1 MAKSKQQIIEQAR
14 SLDAGLMLL
23 RSTRVSSQQFGP
35 YIVPADVATALWAV
49 SRRIMHAQ
57 NVTRLTEPWL
67 QLRKS
72 THSKRSRNDK
82 NLVGPRILYLGPRR
96 VTAHIH
102 IPSTGIKWTEHVPWL
117 VRHRFRRWKFR
128 LRI

>member
-1 MAKSKQQIIEQAR
+1 MPVSCYYVALAQVRGNSGR
-14 SLDAGLMLL
+14 TPL
-23 RSTRVSSQQFGP
+23 RP
-35 YIVPADVATALWAV
+35 NVATALWAV
-49 SRRIMHAQ
+49 SRRIMQAQ
-57 NVTRLTEPWL
+57 NVRRLTEPWL

-72 THSKRSRNDK
+72 THSKLSGHDK

-102 IPSTGIKWTEHVPWL
+102 IPSTGIKRTEHVPGL